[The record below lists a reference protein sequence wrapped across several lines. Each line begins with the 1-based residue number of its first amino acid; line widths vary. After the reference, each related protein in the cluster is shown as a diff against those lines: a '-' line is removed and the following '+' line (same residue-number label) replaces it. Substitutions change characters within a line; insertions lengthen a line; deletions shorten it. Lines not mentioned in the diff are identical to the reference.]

1 MNTRFHDESILIHDI
16 QKLLLSTKIDE
27 KDFTIIPIPL
37 HSNAFDTSIASLLN
51 INCNY
56 EFTIDFIDAV
66 DYVSIL
72 NLCWVMFNYSKCD
85 GKSREHRHIFVEIS
99 QLLEAFGNTHFNSTS
114 SVTSMNCMELTVL
127 TIWLETLTFL
137 NENIF
142 EKFDSKMWLDS
153 LVQGLIQILN
163 DKSNDSTSLVVAIS
177 ALVFLIEHHKL
188 KSSVLTETN
197 SVQLLNLL
205 LNKMVYPSTDS
216 TLPIHNEF
224 EASICRIGLYQMLK
238 LNNFKIS
245 EVIRNEI
252 CSFITKWW
260 ERIIKNIIDPNDTS
274 VTFPIKYVLSV
285 FSIMFEML
293 PFVKEHVCNNFL
305 LGTGLSLFQV
315 LLFYF
320 KSPDIRVSHIANSFL
335 YQVLF
340 ELMRIDSLR
349 LANINTELCNIE
361 KVQREQMNLLNNTWQ
376 KLIASNFDGEQITN
390 NNPLIN
396 IFQPIILSIQQ
407 NLSIISSLSKMESNK
422 LLSNTSIIENSVEND
437 EIIELKN
444 RLFAMKTHVKMLEQE
459 NHTLSDEAK
468 NLNKLNEIKIQVLL
482 GENNDIRRKLS
493 NAMDEICNI
502 KIQYENATQKIITHE
517 GLIKDAWDKNGIL
530 NELYNESQESL
541 NLHKHQA
548 EINKEKV
555 IELETEIL
563 NLKLKVSEL
572 QEFEVMVKE
581 MNNIKKELNN
591 QICER
596 LKSDQLN
603 QFLQEKNLLYE
614 NRMIEQENMSKS
626 LQLVVNNLTK
636 ELESEKRKLQ
646 FCEEDKENLKSNNI
660 GLENRIQ
667 KQLEL
672 IQTIN
677 KLSVVNNVK

>member
-1 MNTRFHDESILIHDI
+1 
-16 QKLLLSTKIDE
+16 
-27 KDFTIIPIPL
+27 
-37 HSNAFDTSIASLLN
+37 
-51 INCNY
+51 
-56 EFTIDFIDAV
+56 
-66 DYVSIL
+66 
-72 NLCWVMFNYSKCD
+72 MFNYSKCD

-142 EKFDSKMWLDS
+142 EKFESKMWLDS

-555 IELETEIL
+555 IELENEIL